1 MGALVFLVY
10 VLGRYSARYSES
22 LMNIAFDP
30 TVSDISRLL
39 GKMIGAFK
47 PEDATTGV
55 AVWVSM
61 LNFRSLEYSKAP
73 WAREGAHDKNNLFT
87 IAACGIAV
95 DVDGTN
101 DPLLVTRPLSFSRM
115 RPLSYIVSSSGV
127 CRRSISLQHGPGC
140 ATHGTSV
147 PAIQHVALM
156 V

>member
-1 MGALVFLVY
+1 MAVLATDTCNWLLTTGALVFLVY

-73 WAREGAHDKNNLFT
+73 WAREK
-87 IAACGIAV
+87 
-95 DVDGTN
+95 
-101 DPLLVTRPLSFSRM
+101 
-115 RPLSYIVSSSGV
+115 SSTP
-127 CRRSISLQHGPGC
+127 SIH
-140 ATHGTSV
+140 
-147 PAIQHVALM
+147 
-156 V
+156 

>member
-1 MGALVFLVY
+1 MAVLATDTCNWLLTTGALVFLVY

-101 DPLLVTRPLSFSRM
+101 DPLLVTL
-115 RPLSYIVSSSGV
+115 IENG
-127 CRRSISLQHGPGC
+127 
-140 ATHGTSV
+140 
-147 PAIQHVALM
+147 LM
-156 V
+156 NAVINLNFEPRLKSMQKLL